1 MSGLAKSFRD
11 LDVYK
16 SGLDLM
22 VDVHKLCKTLPREER
37 YVLADQMARASRSVC
52 SNIAEAWRKRK
63 YKAAFASK
71 LSDAEA
77 EAGEM
82 QSWLD
87 VALAL
92 HYLDRKMFD
101 QLDARYEQVI
111 SQLVNMQRN
120 VDKWCVF

>member
-1 MSGLAKSFRD
+1 MSGLVKSFRD

-16 SGLDLM
+16 NGLELM
-22 VDVHKLCKTLPREER
+22 VDVHEFCKKLPREER
-37 YVLADQMARASRSVC
+37 YMLVDQMARASRSVC

-82 QSWLD
+82 QNWLD
-87 VALAL
+87 VSLSL
-92 HYLDRKMFD
+92 HYLDRKVYD

-111 SQLVNMQRN
+111 SR
-120 VDKWCVF
+120 